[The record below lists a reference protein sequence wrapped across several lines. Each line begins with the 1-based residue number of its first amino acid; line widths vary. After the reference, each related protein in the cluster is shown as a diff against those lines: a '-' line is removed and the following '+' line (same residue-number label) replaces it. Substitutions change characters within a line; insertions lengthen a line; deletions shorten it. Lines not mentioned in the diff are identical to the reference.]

1 MFGLPTFL
9 SSSPQFVAIW
19 QPQTLSSGTR
29 PQINYTIVFCLIF
42 NVSPEHAGL
51 SHAQEK
57 KNNVNIDLTQRGSF
71 SEAPNSIKFLC
82 ALRHFLVLS
91 FTQKKNFFCT
101 YLLFLGILV
110 LYKPQ

>member
-1 MFGLPTFL
+1 MF
-9 SSSPQFVAIW
+9 
-19 QPQTLSSGTR
+19 
-29 PQINYTIVFCLIF
+29 
-42 NVSPEHAGL
+42 PEHAGL
-51 SHAQEK
+51 SHAQEKK

-82 ALRHFLVLS
+82 ALCHCLVLS
-91 FTQKKNFFCT
+91 FTQKKKKNCP